1 MKVKMLKDCIYA
13 KEGHRIPI
21 ACGEYSDIPYAVA
34 EAWIKKGICTDN
46 TGSDKPEVK
55 EVTEETDNTIKF
67 EAAPKPSR
75 RKNKK
80 K

>member
-46 TGSDKPEVK
+46 TGEEKANVE
-55 EVTEETDNTIKF
+55 EVTESPIEFD
-67 EAAPKPSR
+67 AAPKPKR